1 MQQESLPVR
10 MIKHPFIWGGVGLVI
25 RWHDGTSTKAM
36 AYKTLGVLSV
46 AIGISHALMT
56 HRTDR

>member
-1 MQQESLPVR
+1 

-25 RWHDGTSTKAM
+25 RYHDGTSTKAM
-36 AYKTLGVLSV
+36 VYKTLGVLSV
-46 AIGISHALMT
+46 AVGIGHALMT